1 MHHVIPNSVEHDAD
15 VQHLPFMAIS
25 EAFLGGIFSRY
36 HDDAMACPPAALA
49 MLSQQHRYFFGILTF
64 ARYGLLLQGV
74 KTVGWEWGKRNTG
87 FGAPNARWTRLLQ
100 AAALACFYG
109 YSAALLAR
117 LPSVA
122 ERLLFTYL
130 SGATFAILHLQARRC
145 AWRVA
150 CGAWC
155 VLRARCSRNL
165 ERRSTCRTGR
175 SASWWAA
182 RPAGGWTRSWR
193 RR

>member
-1 MHHVIPNSVEHDAD
+1 VHHVIPNSVEHDAD

-25 EAFLGGIFSRY
+25 EEFLGGIFSRY
-36 HDDAMACPPAALA
+36 HNDAMACPPAALA

-117 LPSVA
+117 LPSIA

-130 SGATFAILHLQARRC
+130 SGATFAILHLQARGC
-145 AWRVA
+145 VRV
-150 CGAWC
+150 WC
-155 VLRARCSRNL
+155 VVRAARAML
-165 ERRSTCRTGR
+165 THTARRSTCRTGR

-182 RPAGGWTRSWR
+182 RRAGGWTRSWR